1 MYAYIALAYP
11 AYLLG
16 VEQNVLKE
24 KLLSRLMTTGGAGQ
38 RRSFYDVPL
47 NVEQATNTR
56 DALAKALYSRMFDWI
71 IGAVNRAIYKAE
83 SNTDRLLALGVLD
96 IYGFE
101 IFEKNGFEQLCIN
114 YVNEKLQQVFI
125 ELTLKSEQ
133 EEYVREGIKWTPIE
147 YFNNKIVVELI
158 EEKRPVGVMAVL
170 DDVCIQLHAQ
180 ADGADARF
188 VQKLQGAV
196 GGHPHFQ
203 GGNTHFTI
211 KHYAGAVE
219 YDSDGFCE
227 ANKDTLFRD
236 LILLAQT
243 TTIPFIRNL
252 FPEDV
257 DMDDKKRP
265 TTAGFKIRNQSNQLV
280 TTLMKCVP
288 SYVRCIKPNERKR
301 PKDWDGARVEHQVR
315 YLNLRENINVRRAG
329 FCYRNLF
336 EKFLRRFAVITPE
349 TFPQWRGDPR
359 EGIRHLMNSVQMD
372 PSQWQLGKTKVFIKA
387 PESLFLLEEVRER
400 KYHDYAKKIQRA
412 YRRYR
417 ARKYYLECKKQ
428 SLSLFYG
435 KKERRRFTLNRDYLG
450 DYISYLDN
458 PYLRSL
464 VGKNEKVLFCDV
476 VKKYDRRFKPK
487 EMDLFITENYVI
499 LIGLEKITEG
509 PKKGQ
514 YEKEVKRKLQLN
526 QIESIS
532 ISALCDDFFVMH
544 IPSEFD
550 NVFECVF
557 KTELVSVL
565 NEVYQRKMSRPLTLN
580 FTNKYVLAR

>member
-1 MYAYIALAYP
+1 
-11 AYLLG
+11 
-16 VEQNVLKE
+16 
-24 KLLSRLMTTGGAGQ
+24 
-38 RRSFYDVPL
+38 
-47 NVEQATNTR
+47 
-56 DALAKALYSRMFDWI
+56 
-71 IGAVNRAIYKAE
+71 
-83 SNTDRLLALGVLD
+83 
-96 IYGFE
+96 
-101 IFEKNGFEQLCIN
+101 
-114 YVNEKLQQVFI
+114 
-125 ELTLKSEQ
+125 
-133 EEYVREGIKWTPIE
+133 
-147 YFNNKIVVELI
+147 
-158 EEKRPVGVMAVL
+158 
-170 DDVCIQLHAQ
+170 
-180 ADGADARF
+180 
-188 VQKLQGAV
+188 
-196 GGHPHFQ
+196 
-203 GGNTHFTI
+203 
-211 KHYAGAVE
+211 
-219 YDSDGFCE
+219 
-227 ANKDTLFRD
+227 
-236 LILLAQT
+236 
-243 TTIPFIRNL
+243 
-252 FPEDV
+252 
-257 DMDDKKRP
+257 
-265 TTAGFKIRNQSNQLV
+265 
-280 TTLMKCVP
+280 
-288 SYVRCIKPNERKR
+288 
-301 PKDWDGARVEHQVR
+301 
-315 YLNLRENINVRRAG
+315 
-329 FCYRNLF
+329 
-336 EKFLRRFAVITPE
+336 
-349 TFPQWRGDPR
+349 
-359 EGIRHLMNSVQMD
+359 MNSVQMD